1 MVTLVINV
9 EIIPEPIDAP
19 SFVVSNKI
27 ESLEF
32 LSTTIPL
39 TPPQI
44 GVGPKITLISNTP
57 HAFDVF
63 TMLVMTFEETFD
75 QQRITTKI
83 GIQILSQ
90 VEPMEEANVVLV
102 IGAIK

>member
-1 MVTLVINV
+1 
-9 EIIPEPIDAP
+9 
-19 SFVVSNKI
+19 
-27 ESLEF
+27 
-32 LSTTIPL
+32 
-39 TPPQI
+39 
-44 GVGPKITLISNTP
+44 
-57 HAFDVF
+57 
-63 TMLVMTFEETFD
+63 MLVMTFEETFD